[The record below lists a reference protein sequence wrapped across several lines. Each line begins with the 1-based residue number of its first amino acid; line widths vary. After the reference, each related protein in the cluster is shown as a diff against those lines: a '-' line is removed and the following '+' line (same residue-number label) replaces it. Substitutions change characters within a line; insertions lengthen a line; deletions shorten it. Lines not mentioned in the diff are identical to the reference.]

1 MDSARQGPEIVF
13 DPLPGEALKRLVSE
27 NVISANIART
37 GVSDWHPVGFF
48 LKSPRGEWLGG
59 LTGRYLGRLATC
71 GSLWVSQALRGQ
83 RHGTRLMDAA
93 EEMARERGAVGA
105 TLETFTSQA
114 PGFYN
119 KRGYSIVGRIHNYP
133 PGHASC
139 FCRNGST
146 AYLAVRVSVLGRA
159 HSYEEKAWRSG
170 IDPTC

>member
-13 DPLPGEALKRLVSE
+13 DPLPGESLNRLVSE

-59 LTGRYLGRLATC
+59 LTGHIWGGWLHVNF
-71 GSLWVSQALRGQ
+71 LWVSEALRGQ

-93 EEMARERGAVGA
+93 ETMAKERGAVGA

-114 PGFYN
+114 
-119 KRGYSIVGRIHNYP
+119 
-133 PGHASC
+133 
-139 FCRNGST
+139 
-146 AYLAVRVSVLGRA
+146 
-159 HSYEEKAWRSG
+159 
-170 IDPTC
+170 